1 MAQANPLR
9 RRWIRY
15 DLPVMTKEEV
25 DSWIT
30 YNKSITG
37 RTYDQMIEN
46 LEKTKGTY
54 SESQVT
60 ILQNLDLIITRL
72 RILSRNE
79 KIGQVIDNHAKTIAV
94 RDVFEDNTGQTGDP
108 KLSSVKGILDFA
120 GVKTGRSRR
129 TLKKHKQK
137 KRTAK
142 RKHYRV

>member
-9 RRWIRY
+9 RRWVRY

-60 ILQNLDLIITRL
+60 ILQNLDLIIARL
-72 RILSRNE
+72 RILSRDE
-79 KIGQVIDNHAKTIAV
+79 KLGKVMTDKATTIAV
-94 RDVFEDNTGQTGDP
+94 RDVFEKRTGQTGDP
-108 KLSSVKGILDFA
+108 KLSSVKSILGFA
-120 GVKTGRSRR
+120 DVKTGRSRR
-129 TLKKHKQK
+129 TLKKRKQK

-142 RKHYRV
+142 KRF

>member
-1 MAQANPLR
+1 MSQANPLR
-9 RRWIRY
+9 RRWVRY
-15 DLPVMTKEEV
+15 DLPVMTKDEV

-37 RTYDQMIEN
+37 RTYDHMIDN

-54 SESQVT
+54 PETQVI
-60 ILQNLDLIITRL
+60 ILQNLDLIIARL
-72 RILSRNE
+72 GVLSRDE
-79 KIGQVIDNHAKTIAV
+79 KINKVNTDKATTVTV
-94 RDVFEDNTGQTGDP
+94 RDVFEKRTGQTGDP
-108 KLSSVKGILDFA
+108 KLSSVKRILDFA